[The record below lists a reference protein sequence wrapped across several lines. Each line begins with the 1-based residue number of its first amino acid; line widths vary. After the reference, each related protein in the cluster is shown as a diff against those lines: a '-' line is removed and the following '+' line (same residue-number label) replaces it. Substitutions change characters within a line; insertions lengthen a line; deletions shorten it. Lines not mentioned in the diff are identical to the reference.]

1 MSTRSG
7 KISRFSTFHQPGDP
21 DAAFVKQRH
30 WKRHRDE
37 SQQVRRRRNNSG
49 EDKNEHD
56 RIRAGAGHEF
66 VSDETEINQ
75 SEDDHRQFK
84 RQSET
89 ENEFRYERIILLHRP
104 SRRPSQRLGVAEKEE
119 NRFRKQPEIADEY
132 AQQKEAK
139 APEDCW
145 K

>member
-30 WKRHRDE
+30 WQRHRDE

-49 EDKNEHD
+49 EDENEYD
-56 RIRAGAGHEF
+56 RIRTGAGHEF

-75 SEDDHRQFK
+75 SENDHGQFK

-104 SRRPSQRLGVAEKEE
+104 GWRPSQRLGVAEKEE
-119 NRFRKQPEIADEY
+119 NRFRKQPEIADQHAE
-132 AQQKEAK
+132 
-139 APEDCW
+139 
-145 K
+145 